1 MKFDAY
7 QEKLDQIEKLIQS
20 SNTGT
25 PKELAKHLNVS
36 ERTIRRLIE
45 RLKVKNKSIY
55 FCRKTQSYVLKN

>member
-25 PKELAKHLNVS
+25 PKELAKRLNVS

-55 FCRKTQSYVLKN
+55 FCRKMQSYVLKN

>member
-25 PKELAKHLNVS
+25 PKELAKRLCVS
-36 ERTIRRLIE
+36 ERTLRRFIE
-45 RLKVKNKSIY
+45 RLRIKNKSIR
-55 FCRKTQSYVLKN
+55 FCRKAQSYVIEN

>member
-25 PKELAKHLNVS
+25 PKELAKRLNVS